1 MFSKGRA
8 VRRWIAVVLAVAMVC
23 GMVPWSTVEAQ
34 AAAQDVS
41 VVQPETMYP
50 EGITVNL
57 YDYWLTSQDAADDR
71 YISSYDNAGINEDH
85 VLKFSQGNLKGINKW
100 TKSARPH
107 TGIVQST
114 LGNDGF
120 PKLAYSSPLDH
131 LSDSNLSQGESLAYL
146 FDGSSS
152 SSGGKQAYM
161 NVGGLLQQDD
171 QGYYYYDCR
180 DNFDSFD
187 KESNL
192 FQLYSQPAVTDTKQV
207 LGQFFPFNTADEVFG
222 DKKITCNNAVI
233 NHYFGASMITRFQQP
248 EDGLSPESTESDP
261 VPVTYSFT
269 GDDDVWI
276 FIDDVLVAD
285 LGGIHDATSVEIDFH
300 TGAVH
305 VFEDTNNNGVFD
317 EGSEYDFNY
326 GMQTLK
332 NTFQY
337 AGKLGDASDWKGNTF
352 ADNTYHTMKFFYLE
366 RGNSASNMRMKF
378 NLDTVLESQIEKTD
392 QDGTPVAGATYA
404 LYEADANYQL
414 TSSTPIATG
423 TTDDR
428 GLFTFYDDSD
438 MVLLLSDLSEDHY
451 VLRETTVPPGYRSSG
466 DIQLDIQKL
475 RDGTKV
481 LLSANAWDTGAYAMP
496 TVRVEIQRALG
507 ETSSHQVTD
516 YNNQVYNADN
526 GIVFAA
532 VMSGDNIK
540 YDNASISD
548 DHIVYGD
555 PVSGWQI
562 SQATGT
568 AGVAEA
574 AKAMSQAS
582 QGESVAGLYAFK
594 LNGINQ
600 YYTDIDN
607 LPGNITEY
615 AVENNTSAR
624 FTLGY
629 FYAPVKSLSDVTA
642 DNVVP
647 LQAASFNHEFAMR
660 LFAPNIQNH
669 LLVQKVDQDT
679 KGARDGAQFAL
690 YDAADVTVHDDG
702 SYTIAAGAQPAY
714 APQTTGDYE
723 IQEGTQVPGTL
734 AFTSLEQGRYYL
746 VETTPPD
753 GYNVN
758 PTAVEV
764 VVDNTGVHANA
775 GTDDDNVSVHLGL
788 GKIVKSMIQ
797 FALDDG
803 INATLSKVTGTLK
816 TSQTAD
822 YDAIDWDQASTGD
835 AIDYAYEKAAG
846 VLEYG
851 PASGKGPI
859 TLDYDSGWGLLDVT
873 QTAAKQSTTAN
884 GSVVQ
889 NLGDQSLNNLFSGTT
904 MVVVGDRLKD
914 PGDLII
920 TKTVAEGLAGDSD
933 KAFDVT
939 LTLGAGGL
947 RNGKVIN
954 DETGEE
960 VTFENNVATLSLK
973 DGEAIRLSVP
983 DGVTLTVAET
993 AAAGFDTTYQ
1003 VNDGEASET
1012 APTVTMAKDTPQTIA
1027 ITNTRQSGSYVT
1039 LDGST
1044 YLTVIKQVDTSQVD
1058 NGSWPD
1064 DATFQFQIEGQDG
1077 APMPAT
1083 DTITIAKNG
1092 DGSNENSGAFGDIAF
1107 AEPGTYTYTIREVAG
1122 DRSDMDY
1129 DSHQA
1134 TVTVTVAADENGTLS
1149 ISDVS
1154 VSGDNDTTGDAAR
1167 TFVNTLKGSET
1178 PDEPVIDPDGPD
1190 DLDTVNHFYYIV
1202 GYPEDYRT
1210 GEQSDDESLWPVK
1223 PQGNITRAEV
1233 ATMFYRLLKKD
1244 VREANTTAENAFSD
1258 VSADDWYNVPVS
1270 SLAKMGLISG
1280 YEDGTF
1286 QPNAAIT
1293 RAEFAAIATRSFD
1306 DENVTYPDDLFSD
1319 ITGSEWYAN
1328 AIARAVAHDLVG
1340 GYPDGTMQ
1348 PKATIT
1354 RAESC
1359 AIVNRVLDRRP
1370 DANDLQPLDDMR
1382 NWPDNQPGAWYY
1394 ADMQEA
1400 TNGHDYE
1407 WIDQDG
1413 NRVEQWTEVLP
1424 GYNWEQ
1430 Q

>member
-1 MFSKGRA
+1 MLKKRKTA
-8 VRRWIAVVLAVAMVC
+8 QRILAATLVLSLLAGVLPWTVSGASANTSVA
-23 GMVPWSTVEAQ
+23 
-34 AAAQDVS
+34 
-41 VVQPETMYP
+41 VVQPTEMYP

-57 YDYWLTSQDAADDR
+57 YDYWLSNPDDSDR
-71 YISSYDNAGINEDH
+71 TNPSDYTN
-85 VLKFSQGNLKGINKW
+85 KGINQGHILNFGRGMTGGINGW
-100 TKSARPH
+100 TGTARPNV
-107 TGIVQST
+107 GIVQNVLNS
-114 LGNDGF
+114 NGF
-120 PKLAYSSPLDH
+120 PKLAYKTATTPLDA
-131 LSDSNLSQGESLAYL
+131 DAFNQGQSLDYL
-146 FDGSSS
+146 FNGASDVA
-152 SSGGKQAYM
+152 GKQAYT
-161 NVGGLLQQDD
+161 NVGGLLQQDA
-171 QGYYYYDCR
+171 QGYYYYNCR
-180 DNFDSFD
+180 ENFAVFD
-187 KESNL
+187 KNSKI
-192 FQLYSQPAVTDTKQV
+192 FKLYSEAAVKDTKNV
-207 LGQFFPFNTADEVFG
+207 VGQFFPFNSAEQVFSG
-222 DKKITCNNAVI
+222 TELSCDSATI
-233 NHYFGASMITRFQQP
+233 NHYFGVNMVTRFQQP
-248 EDGLSPESTESDP
+248 EDGISPESTNNTP

-269 GDDDVWI
+269 GDDDVWV

-300 TGAVH
+300 TGNVYI
-305 VFEDTNNNGVFD
+305 FEDRNNNGA
-317 EGSEYDFNY
+317 YDANEPRY
-326 GMQTLK
+326 NDANATLK
-332 NTFQY
+332 TAFEA
-337 AGKLGDASDWKGNTF
+337 AGKGGDASDWNGSTF
-352 ADNTYHTMKFFYLE
+352 ANNTYHTMKFFYLE

-404 LYEADANYQL
+404 LYEADANYQP

-532 VMSGDNIK
+532 VMEGDNIK
-540 YDNASISD
+540 YDNASIGD

-568 AGVAEA
+568 AGVVEA

-582 QGESVAGLYAFK
+582 QNDSVAGLYTFK

-660 LFAPNIQNH
+660 LFAPNIQNR

-679 KGARDGAQFAL
+679 QAARDDAQFAL

-723 IQEGTQVPGTL
+723 IQEGTPVPGTL
-734 AFTSLEQGRYYL
+734 AFTGLALGRYYL

-758 PTAVEV
+758 TTAVEV

-788 GKIVKSMIQ
+788 GKIVKSMLQ

-873 QTAAKQSTTAN
+873 QTAAKQTITAN

-889 NLGDQSLNNLFSGTT
+889 NLGGQSLNNLFSGTT

-1012 APTVTMAKDTPQTIA
+1012 APTVTTAKDTPQTIA

-1044 YLTVIKQVDTSQVD
+1044 YLTVIKQVDTSQAD

-1167 TFVNTLKGSET
+1167 IFVNTLKGSET
-1178 PDEPVIDPDGPD
+1178 PDGPD

-1223 PQGNITRAEV
+1223 PQGDITRAEV

-1293 RAEFAAIATRSFD
+1293 RAEFAAIATRFFD

-1348 PKATIT
+1348 PNATIT

>member
-1 MFSKGRA
+1 MLKKRKTA
-8 VRRWIAVVLAVAMVC
+8 QRILAATLVLSLLAGVLPWTVSGASANTSVA
-23 GMVPWSTVEAQ
+23 
-34 AAAQDVS
+34 
-41 VVQPETMYP
+41 VVQPTEMYP

-57 YDYWLTSQDAADDR
+57 YDYWLSNPDDSDR
-71 YISSYDNAGINEDH
+71 TNPSDYTN
-85 VLKFSQGNLKGINKW
+85 KGINQGHILNFGRGMTGGINGW
-100 TKSARPH
+100 TGTARPNV
-107 TGIVQST
+107 GIVQNVLNS
-114 LGNDGF
+114 NGF
-120 PKLAYSSPLDH
+120 PKLAYKTATTPLDA
-131 LSDSNLSQGESLAYL
+131 DAFNQGQSLDYL
-146 FDGSSS
+146 FNGASDVA
-152 SSGGKQAYM
+152 GKQAYT
-161 NVGGLLQQDD
+161 NVGGLLQQDA
-171 QGYYYYDCR
+171 QGYYYYNCR
-180 DNFDSFD
+180 ENFAVFD
-187 KESNL
+187 KNSKI
-192 FQLYSQPAVTDTKQV
+192 FKLYSEAAVKDTKNV
-207 LGQFFPFNTADEVFG
+207 VGQFFPFNSAEQVFSG
-222 DKKITCNNAVI
+222 TELSCDSATI
-233 NHYFGASMITRFQQP
+233 NHYFGVNMVTRFQQP
-248 EDGLSPESTESDP
+248 EDGISPESTNNTP

-269 GDDDVWI
+269 GDDDVWV

-317 EGSEYDFNY
+317 EGSGYDFNY
-326 GMQTLK
+326 GLQTLK
-332 NTFQY
+332 KTFQY
-337 AGKLGDASDWKGNTF
+337 AGKLGDASDWNGDTF

-404 LYEADANYQL
+404 LYEADANYQP

-548 DHIVYGD
+548 YHIVYGD

-582 QGESVAGLYAFK
+582 QNDSVAGLYTFK

-607 LPGNITEY
+607 LPGDITEY
-615 AVENNTSAR
+615 AVENNETAR

-629 FYAPVKSLSDVTA
+629 FYAPVKSLSDVSA
-642 DNVVP
+642 SNVVP

-660 LFAPNIQNH
+660 LFAPNIQNR

-679 KGARDGAQFAL
+679 KAARDGAQFAL

-714 APQTTGDYE
+714 APQTTGEYE

-746 VETTPPD
+746 VETTSPD

-788 GKIVKSMIQ
+788 GKIVKSMLQ
-797 FALDDG
+797 FVLDDG
-803 INATLSKVTGTLK
+803 IDATLNKVTGTLK

-822 YDAIDWDQASTGD
+822 YDAINWAKAETGAS
-835 AIDYAYEKAAG
+835 IDYAYNEAAG

-851 PASGKGPI
+851 PANGKGAI
-859 TLDYDSGWGLLDVT
+859 TLDYNSGWGLLDVT

-889 NLGDQSLNNLFSGTT
+889 NLGGQSLNNLFSGTT
-904 MVVVGDRLKD
+904 MMVVGDRLKD

-1012 APTVTMAKDTPQTIA
+1012 APTVTTAKDTPQTIA

-1167 TFVNTLKGSET
+1167 IFVNTLNDSET
-1178 PDEPVIDPDGPD
+1178 PDGPD

-1293 RAEFAAIATRSFD
+1293 RAEFAAIATRFFD

-1348 PKATIT
+1348 PNATIT

>member
-1 MFSKGRA
+1 MLKKRKTA
-8 VRRWIAVVLAVAMVC
+8 QRILAATLVLSLLAGVLPWTVSGASANTSVA
-23 GMVPWSTVEAQ
+23 
-34 AAAQDVS
+34 
-41 VVQPETMYP
+41 VVQPTEMYP

-57 YDYWLTSQDAADDR
+57 YDYWLSNPDDSDR
-71 YISSYDNAGINEDH
+71 TNPSDYTN
-85 VLKFSQGNLKGINKW
+85 KGINQGHILNFGRGMTGGINGW
-100 TKSARPH
+100 TGTARPNV
-107 TGIVQST
+107 GIVQNVLNS
-114 LGNDGF
+114 NGF
-120 PKLAYSSPLDH
+120 PKLAYKTATTPLDA
-131 LSDSNLSQGESLAYL
+131 DAFNQGQSLDYL
-146 FDGSSS
+146 FNGASDVA
-152 SSGGKQAYM
+152 GKQAYT
-161 NVGGLLQQDD
+161 NVGGLLQQDA
-171 QGYYYYDCR
+171 QGYYYYNCR
-180 DNFDSFD
+180 ENFAVFD
-187 KESNL
+187 KNSKI
-192 FQLYSQPAVTDTKQV
+192 FKLYSEAAVKDTKNV
-207 LGQFFPFNTADEVFG
+207 VGQFFPFNSAEQVFSG
-222 DKKITCNNAVI
+222 TELSCDSATI
-233 NHYFGASMITRFQQP
+233 NHYFGVNMVTRFQQP
-248 EDGLSPESTESDP
+248 EDGISPESTNNTP

-269 GDDDVWI
+269 GDDDVWV

-326 GMQTLK
+326 GLQTLK
-332 NTFQY
+332 KTFQY
-337 AGKLGDASDWKGNTF
+337 AGKLGDASDWNGDTF

-404 LYEADANYQL
+404 LYEADANYQP

-548 DHIVYGD
+548 YHIVYGD

-582 QGESVAGLYAFK
+582 QNDSVAGLYTFK

-607 LPGNITEY
+607 LPGDITEY
-615 AVENNTSAR
+615 AVENNETAR

-629 FYAPVKSLSDVTA
+629 FYAPVKSLSDVSA
-642 DNVVP
+642 SNVVP

-660 LFAPNIQNH
+660 LFAPNIQNR

-679 KGARDGAQFAL
+679 KAARDGAQFAL

-714 APQTTGDYE
+714 APQTTGEYE

-788 GKIVKSMIQ
+788 GKIVKSMLQ
-797 FALDDG
+797 FVLDDG
-803 INATLSKVTGTLK
+803 IDATLNTVTGTLK

-822 YDAIDWDQASTGD
+822 YDAINWAKAETGAS
-835 AIDYAYEKAAG
+835 IDYAYNEAAG

-851 PASGKGPI
+851 PANGKGAI

-889 NLGDQSLNNLFSGTT
+889 NLGGQSLNNLFSGTT

-954 DETGEE
+954 DETGDE

-993 AAAGFDTTYQ
+993 AAAGFDTIYQ

-1012 APTVTMAKDTPQTIA
+1012 APTVTTAKDTPQTIA

-1107 AEPGTYTYTIREVAG
+1107 AEPGTYTYIIREVAG
-1122 DRSDMDY
+1122 DRSDVDY

-1167 TFVNTLKGSET
+1167 TFVNTLNDSET

-1348 PKATIT
+1348 PNATIT

>member
-1 MFSKGRA
+1 MLKKRKTA
-8 VRRWIAVVLAVAMVC
+8 QRILAATLVLSLLAGVLPWTVSGASANTSVA
-23 GMVPWSTVEAQ
+23 
-34 AAAQDVS
+34 
-41 VVQPETMYP
+41 VVQPTEMYP

-57 YDYWLTSQDAADDR
+57 YDYWLSNPDDSDR
-71 YISSYDNAGINEDH
+71 TNPSDYTN
-85 VLKFSQGNLKGINKW
+85 KGINQGHILNFGRGMTGGINGW
-100 TKSARPH
+100 TGTARPNV
-107 TGIVQST
+107 GIVQNVLNS
-114 LGNDGF
+114 NGF
-120 PKLAYSSPLDH
+120 PKLAYKTATTPLDA
-131 LSDSNLSQGESLAYL
+131 DAFNQGQSLDYL
-146 FDGSSS
+146 FNGASDVA
-152 SSGGKQAYM
+152 GKQAYT
-161 NVGGLLQQDD
+161 NVGGLLQQDA
-171 QGYYYYDCR
+171 QGYYYYNCR
-180 DNFDSFD
+180 ENFAVFD
-187 KESNL
+187 KNSKI
-192 FQLYSQPAVTDTKQV
+192 FKLYSEAAVKDTKNV
-207 LGQFFPFNTADEVFG
+207 VGQFFPFNSAEQVFSG
-222 DKKITCNNAVI
+222 TELSCDSATI
-233 NHYFGASMITRFQQP
+233 NHYFGVNMVTRFQQP
-248 EDGLSPESTESDP
+248 EDGISPESTNNTP

-269 GDDDVWI
+269 GDDDVWV

-300 TGAVH
+300 TGNVYI
-305 VFEDTNNNGVFD
+305 FEDRNNNGA
-317 EGSEYDFNY
+317 YDANEPRY
-326 GMQTLK
+326 NDANATLK
-332 NTFQY
+332 TAFEA
-337 AGKLGDASDWKGNTF
+337 AGKGGDASDWNGSTF
-352 ADNTYHTMKFFYLE
+352 ANNTYHTMKFFYLE

-404 LYEADANYQL
+404 LYEADANYQP

-532 VMSGDNIK
+532 VMEGDNIK
-540 YDNASISD
+540 YDNASIGD

-568 AGVAEA
+568 AGVVEA

-582 QGESVAGLYAFK
+582 QNDSVAGLYTFK

-660 LFAPNIQNH
+660 LFAPNIQNR

-679 KGARDGAQFAL
+679 QAARDDAQFAL

-723 IQEGTQVPGTL
+723 IQEGTPVPGTL
-734 AFTSLEQGRYYL
+734 AFTGLALGRYYL

-758 PTAVEV
+758 TTAVEV

-788 GKIVKSMIQ
+788 GKIVKSMLQ

-873 QTAAKQSTTAN
+873 QTAAKQTITAN

-889 NLGDQSLNNLFSGTT
+889 NLGGQSLNNLFSGTT

-1012 APTVTMAKDTPQTIA
+1012 APTVTTAKDTPQTIA

-1167 TFVNTLKGSET
+1167 IFVNTLKGSET
-1178 PDEPVIDPDGPD
+1178 PDGPD

-1223 PQGNITRAEV
+1223 PQGDITRAEV

-1293 RAEFAAIATRSFD
+1293 RAEFAAIATRFFD

-1348 PKATIT
+1348 PNATIT

>member
-1 MFSKGRA
+1 MLKKRKTA
-8 VRRWIAVVLAVAMVC
+8 QRILAATLVLSLLGGMLPWTVSGANANTSVA
-23 GMVPWSTVEAQ
+23 
-34 AAAQDVS
+34 
-41 VVQPETMYP
+41 VVQPTEMYP

-57 YDYWLTSQDAADDR
+57 YDYWLTTPDAGDLYNPGD
-71 YISSYDNAGINEDH
+71 YKN
-85 VLKFSQGNLKGINKW
+85 QGINKGHVLNFGRGMSGGINAW
-100 TKSARPH
+100 TGNASPKM
-107 TGIVQST
+107 GIVQNVLDS
-114 LGNDGF
+114 NGF
-120 PKLAYSSPLDH
+120 PKLAYKTATTPLDADA
-131 LSDSNLSQGESLAYL
+131 LNQGQSLDYL
-146 FDGSSS
+146 FNGTSDVA
-152 SSGGKQAYM
+152 GKQAYT
-161 NVGGLLQQDD
+161 NVGGLLQQDA
-171 QGYYYYDCR
+171 QGYYYYNCR
-180 DNFDSFD
+180 ENFAVFD
-187 KESNL
+187 KNSKI
-192 FQLYSQPAVTDTKQV
+192 FKLYSEAAVKDTKNV
-207 LGQFFPFNTADEVFG
+207 VGQFFPFNSAEQVFSG
-222 DKKITCNNAVI
+222 TELSCDSATI
-233 NHYFGASMITRFQQP
+233 NHYFGVNMVTRFQQP
-248 EDGLSPESTESDP
+248 EDGLSPESTADNP

-326 GMQTLK
+326 GLQTLK
-332 NTFQY
+332 KTFQY
-337 AGKLGDASDWKGNTF
+337 AGKLGDASDWNGDTF

-404 LYEADANYQL
+404 LYEADANYQP

-660 LFAPNIQNH
+660 LFAPNIQNR

-679 KGARDGAQFAL
+679 KGARNGAQFAL

-734 AFTSLEQGRYYL
+734 AFTGLALGRYYL
-746 VETTPPD
+746 IETTPPD

-764 VVDNTGVHANA
+764 VVNNTGVHANA

-788 GKIVKSMIQ
+788 GKIVKSMMQ

-859 TLDYDSGWGLLDVT
+859 TLDYDSGWGLLDMT
-873 QTAAKQSTTAN
+873 QTAAKQTTTAN

-889 NLGDQSLNNLFSGTT
+889 DLGGQSLNNLFSGTT

-993 AAAGFDTTYQ
+993 AAAGFDTSYQ

-1012 APTVTMAKDTPQTIA
+1012 APTVTTAKDTPQTIA

-1107 AEPGTYTYTIREVAG
+1107 AEPGTYTYIIREVAG
-1122 DRSDMDY
+1122 DRSDVDY

-1154 VSGDNDTTGDAAR
+1154 VSGDNDTAGDAAR

-1244 VREANTTAENAFSD
+1244 VREANTTSENAFSD

-1293 RAEFAAIATRSFD
+1293 RAEFAAIATRFFD

-1348 PKATIT
+1348 PNATIT

-1382 NWPDNQPGAWYY
+1382 NWPDNQPGA
-1394 ADMQEA
+1394 
-1400 TNGHDYE
+1400 
-1407 WIDQDG
+1407 
-1413 NRVEQWTEVLP
+1413 
-1424 GYNWEQ
+1424 
-1430 Q
+1430 